1 VNDDELVLDR
11 LVHEP
16 GRLAIL
22 TVLSSVSDADFLF
35 LQRTTGLTKGNLS
48 SHLTKLEDAGL
59 VTIEKRFVRKKPNT
73 TVALTQTG
81 RQRVER
87 HWTQLDRLKALADRP
102 VEAAAERPAIRAAA
116 PGPTT

>member
-1 VNDDELVLDR
+1 MPEPRDELVLDR

-22 TVLSSVSDADFLF
+22 TVLSSVRDADFVF

-48 SHLTKLEDAGL
+48 SHLTKLETAGL

-73 TVALTQTG
+73 NVALTPEGKRRITHHWDQLQRLRNLSDGAG
-81 RQRVER
+81 R
-87 HWTQLDRLKALADRP
+87 
-102 VEAAAERPAIRAAA
+102 
-116 PGPTT
+116 